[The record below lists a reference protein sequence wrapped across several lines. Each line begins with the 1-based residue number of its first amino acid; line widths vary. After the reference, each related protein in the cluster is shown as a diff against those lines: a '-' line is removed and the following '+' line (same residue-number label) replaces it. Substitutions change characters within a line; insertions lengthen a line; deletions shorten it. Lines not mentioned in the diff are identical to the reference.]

1 MFIER
6 EFQLLLDASAF
17 SDSLTLIDTFAP
29 FGKDHR
35 KLFNSSL
42 LFLILSYPNIFHF
55 SAIQSIPPSVQ
66 YDKAFRWQSSK
77 KISKISK
84 IKSVFTWTS
93 ERAVVEVNKRGKR
106 TFKIQKVNFSV
117 VKFDNL
123 LFWFSDLQIWW
134 CDGAVT
140 SVAAAPAI
148 IKTRYYQKSIRI
160 YLMLL
165 FTILSKAQNFHI
177 SFQGFWLLFEN
188 TVNKFDGIKEIFY
201 VRVNTKE
208 ARRQKKGWR
217 W

>member
-1 MFIER
+1 MIKPSGGKRER
-6 EFQLLLDASAF
+6 EKKNVEKNIDKNQVSVHVNEWVSGLWPYRSAATGASREQA
-17 SDSLTLIDTFAP
+17 
-29 FGKDHR
+29 
-35 KLFNSSL
+35 
-42 LFLILSYPNIFHF
+42 Y
-55 SAIQSIPPSVQ
+55 
-66 YDKAFRWQSSK
+66 
-77 KISKISK
+77 
-84 IKSVFTWTS
+84 
-93 ERAVVEVNKRGKR
+93 
-106 TFKIQKVNFSV
+106 KIQKVNFSV

-177 SFQGFWLLFEN
+177 SFQGFWLLFAN
-188 TVNKFDGIKEIFY
+188 TVKKFDGIKEIFY

-208 ARRQKKGWR
+208 ARRQEKGWR
-217 W
+217 WWHRLRWRQRIVKRLISLISLAKSLEGKINPFSMGE